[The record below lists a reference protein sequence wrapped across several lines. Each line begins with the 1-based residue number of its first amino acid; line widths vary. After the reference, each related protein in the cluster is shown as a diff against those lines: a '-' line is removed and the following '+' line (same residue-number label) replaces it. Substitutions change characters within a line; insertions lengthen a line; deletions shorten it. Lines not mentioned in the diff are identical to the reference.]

1 MYMAYLLI
9 KSADLLPTDLYI
21 LLKKWMFY
29 LMGDVLT
36 KTVDLLMTNMS
47 GWSANWSL
55 NLVDLLIVW

>member
-47 GWSANWSL
+47 G
-55 NLVDLLIVW
+55 